1 LRAVRYNP
9 LPAADHSTHV
19 KEDGS
24 MMWEAAAR
32 KRPTNATNDAEALAY
47 GREVIRAEARALE
60 GIAERLDQS
69 FLDAV
74 ALIGACRG
82 AVMVTGIGKAGLIGQ
97 KLTAT
102 FASTGARAHFLH
114 PAEAFHGDL
123 GRVHADDVVLA
134 LSQSGESSEV
144 VQLLPALNQFGVKII
159 AVTAN
164 HSSTLGRAAAVV
176 LPLGKLEEACSLG
189 LAPSTSTTAMLALGD
204 ALALAVSRQRGF
216 RPEDFARF
224 HPGGALGLKL
234 SSVDDHMRRLAECRV
249 ARANQSIREVLVSST
264 RPGRR
269 SGAIMLLDAE
279 QRLAGLFTDSDL
291 ARLIER
297 RSDAALDRPISEVM
311 IHSPT
316 TVRSGERMTAAIE
329 ILTARKFSEL
339 PVVDQQGRPIGMID
353 VTDVV
358 GMLPE
363 RTKESAMHIQGY
375 EEGDWDAPIVRL
387 FPGDEGEP
395 QEFCWPF
402 DELPETD

>member
-1 LRAVRYNP
+1 
-9 LPAADHSTHV
+9 
-19 KEDGS
+19 
-24 MMWEAAAR
+24 MMRDAAAR
-32 KRPTNATNDAEALAY
+32 MRPIDTTRDAEALAY

-60 GIAERLDQS
+60 GLAEQLDGG
-69 FLDAV
+69 FLEAV
-74 ALIGACRG
+74 AMIHNCRG
-82 AVMVTGIGKAGLIGQ
+82 AVIVTGIGKAGMIGQ

-123 GRVHADDVVLA
+123 GRVHNDDVVLA

-144 VQLLPALNQFGVKII
+144 VQLLPAFKQFGVKII

-164 HSSTLGRAAAVV
+164 HTSTLGRAAAVV
-176 LPLGKLEEACSLG
+176 LPLGKLQEACSLG

-216 RPEDFARF
+216 RAEDFARF
-224 HPGGALGLKL
+224 HPGGSLGLKL
-234 SSVDDHMRRLAECRV
+234 SGVDDHMRPIAECRV
-249 ARANQSIREVLVSST
+249 ASANQSIREVLVTST

-269 SGAIMLLDAE
+269 SGAIMLLDADG
-279 QRLAGLFTDSDL
+279 RLSGLFTDSDL

-311 IHSPT
+311 INAPT
-316 TVRSGERMTAAIE
+316 TVCSGERMTAAIE

-339 PVVDQQGRPIGMID
+339 PVVDQLGRPLGMID

-363 RTKESAMHIQGY
+363 RSQPGVMQIEGY
-375 EEGDWDAPIVRL
+375 EEGDWEAPVVRL
-387 FPGDEGEP
+387 FAGEEDE
-395 QEFCWPF
+395 QEFSWPF
-402 DELPETD
+402 AELPETD